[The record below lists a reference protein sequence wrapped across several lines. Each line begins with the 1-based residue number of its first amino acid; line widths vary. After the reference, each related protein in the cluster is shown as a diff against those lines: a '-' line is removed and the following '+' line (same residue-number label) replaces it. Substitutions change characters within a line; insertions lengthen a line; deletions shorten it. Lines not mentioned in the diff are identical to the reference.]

1 MMPTMST
8 RSSLDPPTDHQA
20 PAAWVRTLATGDL
33 DELAQAQHDWSLHY
47 DQLSRG
53 VFAGSVTHVQL
64 PGLRLVR
71 EAANCALRQRGEI
84 GRGQVGFA
92 LPIALPGDAH
102 FNGQRLSL
110 DAMMTGRG
118 EGLDLATP
126 AGFSMIAVV
135 VDRELLAALW
145 LSLYQ
150 KPLAAWLDHQ
160 LVVQARP
167 AVADALRATHLGLM
181 SRLLASPQ
189 LRADDFTVRR
199 LRDDVL
205 VEWIEAIPAR
215 VDLGGLRTTAA
226 RKRVVDRA
234 CEVMLSQPEL
244 PPSILQVCHTIGA
257 SPRKLEY
264 CFRDVLGTTPL
275 QYLRAVRLNGVRR
288 DLRRNADPAVGVQ
301 DIASRWGFWHMSDL
315 SADYKR
321 QFGEL
326 PSQTLRRVDHVT
338 RR

>member
-1 MMPTMST
+1 MSAL
-8 RSSLDPPTDHQA
+8 SS
-20 PAAWVRTLATGDL
+20 PASLHDAQSSTAWVRTVATGDL
-33 DELAQAQHDWSLHY
+33 DELVQAQHDWSLRY

-53 VFAGSVTHVQL
+53 VFAGRVTHIQL
-64 PGLRLVR
+64 PGLRLVL
-71 EAANCALRQRGEI
+71 EGANCALHQRGEI
-84 GRGQVGFA
+84 GRGQIGFA
-92 LPIALPGDAH
+92 MPVDLPGAAH
-102 FNGQRLSL
+102 FNGQQLAADS
-110 DAMMTGRG
+110 MMTGRS
-118 EGLDLATP
+118 EDLDLATP
-126 AGFSMIAVV
+126 AGFSMIAAV
-135 VDRELLAALW
+135 VDRDLLAALW
-145 LSLYQ
+145 QSLYQ
-150 KPLAAWLDHQ
+150 KPLAAWLEHQ

-167 AVADALRATHLGLM
+167 AAADALRTAHLGLLT
-181 SRLLASPQ
+181 RLLDSPA
-189 LRADDFTVRR
+189 LLDDSLTVRR
-199 LRDDVL
+199 LRDELL
-205 VEWIEAIPAR
+205 VEWVEAIPAR
-215 VDLGGLRTTAA
+215 VDLAGLRTTAA

-288 DLRRNADPAVGVQ
+288 DLKRNADPAVGVQ
-301 DIASRWGFWHMSDL
+301 DVAARWGFWHMSDL

-326 PSQTLRRVDHVT
+326 PSQTLRRPGSVS